1 MNFKNWFL
9 LSFRIQSLSIVL
21 FFCLVLAIINI
32 SCNQPR
38 TDKEPV
44 ATATQ
49 EIYQC
54 IPCGYD
60 CDKQVYDKAGQY
72 PNCHMELV
80 KQSSIV
86 FKTIQPSEICAYI
99 KSHPNV
105 VLLDVRTKEEFEG
118 KAEPNFGTLK
128 NAINL
133 PIQEFDTK
141 VKSLDSLKNK
151 EIIVFC
157 SHSHR
162 SPRASHIL
170 TQNGFTNVTNM
181 AGGMSVLKNT
191 SCKN

>member
-1 MNFKNWFL
+1 MKRNHDL
-9 LSFRIQSLSIVL
+9 MVAAVCYIV
-21 FFCLVLAIINI
+21 VAIFPI
-32 SCNQPR
+32 SCDPPR
-38 TDKEPV
+38 PEQE
-44 ATATQ
+44 TAASSNRET
-49 EIYQC
+49 YQC

-60 CDKQVYDKAGQY
+60 CDKQVYDKAGQC
-72 PNCHMELV
+72 PSCHMELV
-80 KQSSIV
+80 KQSSII
-86 FKTIQPSEICAYI
+86 FKTIEPEEICAYI

-105 VLLDVRTKEEFEG
+105 VLLDVRTKLEFEG

-133 PIQEFDTK
+133 PIQEFDK
-141 VKSLDSLKNK
+141 NLKSLDSLKNK

-162 SPRASHIL
+162 SPRASHLL

-181 AGGMSVLKNT
+181 AGGMSVLKDN